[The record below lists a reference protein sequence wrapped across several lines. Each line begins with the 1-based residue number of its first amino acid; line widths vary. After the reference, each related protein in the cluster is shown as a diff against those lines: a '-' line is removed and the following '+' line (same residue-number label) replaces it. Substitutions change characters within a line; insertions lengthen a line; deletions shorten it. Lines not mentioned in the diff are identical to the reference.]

1 MVLGFFILILLFFL
15 ADNRKNTMNKRINFE
30 DTIFILNVRI
40 RMIRDL
46 LRLDMDADLFY
57 HQTMGDLE
65 FVGTVLDMLTEK
77 FIANLKF
84 LDRETEA
91 DNLMD
96 AEWQFSQILNE
107 ISNNSSPFSPSQFPE
122 AQTYIAKLKKDSARR
137 QKQIE
142 ESYEPAEQSMSEPV
156 VSNAELNGLL
166 GSV

>member
-1 MVLGFFILILLFFL
+1 
-15 ADNRKNTMNKRINFE
+15 MNKRINFE

-46 LRLDMDADLFY
+46 LRLDMEADLFY
-57 HQTMGDLE
+57 RQTMSDLE
-65 FVGTVLDMLTEK
+65 FVGTALDMLTEK
-77 FIANLKF
+77 FLANLKF

-107 ISNNSSPFSPSQFPE
+107 ISNNSSPFSPSLFPE
-122 AQTYIAKLKKDSARR
+122 AQTLIAKLKKDSVKR

-142 ESYEPAEQSMSEPV
+142 ESYEPAEQSTTEPV

-166 GSV
+166 GSA

>member
-1 MVLGFFILILLFFL
+1 
-15 ADNRKNTMNKRINFE
+15 MNKRINFE

-46 LRLDMDADLFY
+46 LRLDTDTALFY
-57 HQTMGDLE
+57 GQTIGDLE
-65 FVGTVLDMLTEK
+65 FVNTVLDMLTEK
-77 FIANLKF
+77 FLANLKF

-107 ISNNSSPFSPSQFPE
+107 ISNGSSPFSPVKFPE
-122 AQTYIAKLKKDSARR
+122 AQVLILKLKKDSVKR

-142 ESYEPAEQSMSEPV
+142 DSYEPAEHSASEPV
-156 VSNAELNGLL
+156 VSHAELNGLL
-166 GSV
+166 GSA